1 MQEIGKSD
9 VKVSV
14 IYTKWIGKI
23 MAFPFNNNLVFI
35 DSIQFMN
42 SGLDALVRYLSDN
55 DFKYLSQEFSGDL
68 LELVKENEVH
78 PYEYMNSFKTFS
90 VDKLPNRCEFYSSL
104 KDGYISEKDYLHAVK
119 LWIEFKMKSFDLYLK
134 TDVLLLT
141 DVFKKFINTCL
152 KYYGLD
158 PCHYYSSPGLSWDA
172 MLKMTGIKLKLISDI
187 DKHLFIEKGMTGG
200 KL

>member
-1 MQEIGKSD
+1 M
-9 VKVSV
+9 V
-14 IYTKWIGKI
+14 
-23 MAFPFNNNLVFI
+23 FPFNNNLVFI

-42 SGLDALVRYLSDN
+42 SGLDALVRHLSDN
-55 DFKYLSQEFSGDL
+55 GFKHLSREFSGDL
-68 LELVKENEVH
+68 LELVKENEVY

-119 LWIEFKMKSFDLYLK
+119 LWIEFKMKSLGDYLDLYLK

-141 DVFKKFINTCL
+141 DVFKKFSNTCL

-172 MLKMTGIKLKLISDI
+172 MLKMTGMKLKLISDI

>member
-68 LELVKENEVH
+68 LELVKENEVY

-90 VDKLPNRCEFYSSL
+90 VDKLRNRCEFYSSL

>member
-1 MQEIGKSD
+1 
-9 VKVSV
+9 
-14 IYTKWIGKI
+14 
-23 MAFPFNNNLVFI
+23 
-35 DSIQFMN
+35 
-42 SGLDALVRYLSDN
+42 
-55 DFKYLSQEFSGDL
+55 
-68 LELVKENEVH
+68 
-78 PYEYMNSFKTFS
+78 MNSFKTFS

-119 LWIEFKMKSFDLYLK
+119 LWIEFKMRSLGDYLDLYLK
-134 TDVLLLT
+134 IDVLLLI

-158 PCHYYSSPGLSWDA
+158 PCHYYSSPRLSWDA

-200 KL
+200 RL